1 MELFHN
7 EPSQLIN
14 TVITENGKEK
24 KISIQ
29 KIFNIHR
36 LKALLVSV
44 SNGVDNIAGW
54 GRCLKNG
61 SFQGLSQQR
70 KGRLTD
76 TPVLNKRLLD

>member
-54 GRCLKNG
+54 GRC
-61 SFQGLSQQR
+61 
-70 KGRLTD
+70 
-76 TPVLNKRLLD
+76 